1 MSEDRW
7 VRIVDPQHVLRV
19 GIDEEWH
26 PAYGTYGWKS
36 EIIIDGTTV
45 GACAAYKF
53 RCRLR
58 DVPPGTKIVDP
69 GPDHELVD
77 PWDVDPDGYEDFF
90 DTTDNTWNARVRP
103 VSILSHHTIYRRR
116 IRKPWPDQF
125 AAATA
130 AFRKAMEVS
139 KTPQP
144 GEWWFED
151 DGSDRVFIHG
161 MNVKGQAICEWKFGG
176 VSADDDWQGWHHEP
190 ACTGWDWI
198 PPQQQAK
205 QERLTLE
212 QRVEL
217 LERRW
222 EEIAEQV
229 RQCPSGALR
238 LSGDDA

>member
-7 VRIVDPQHVLRV
+7 VRIIDPEHVLRA
-19 GIDEEWH
+19 GTDEVWH
-26 PAYGTYGWKS
+26 PVYYPQHWCPV
-36 EIIIDGTTV
+36 DGLADGKCDV
-45 GACAAYKF
+45 RSLYKA

-69 GPDHELVD
+69 GPDHELVE

-90 DTTDNTWNARVRP
+90 DTTDNTWKARVRP
-103 VSILSHHTIYRRR
+103 VSLLSHHTIYRRR

-125 AAATA
+125 AATTA

-144 GEWWFED
+144 GEWWFAND
-151 DGSDRVFIHG
+151 QLRVFIHSISR
-161 MNVKGQAICEWKFGG
+161 KGKAIFEMSDGYVASK
-176 VSADDDWQGWHHEP
+176 DYWQDWHHEP
-190 ACTGWDWI
+190 ACTGWDWQ
-198 PPQQQAK
+198 PPQPEA
-205 QERLTLE
+205 EPEPLTLE
-212 QRVEL
+212 RRVEL

>member
-7 VRIVDPQHVLRV
+7 VRIVDPQHVLRAAT
-19 GIDEEWH
+19 DEVWH
-26 PAYGTYGWKS
+26 PVHYPQRWSPVIGLDRKKC
-36 EIIIDGTTV
+36 DLHQL
-45 GACAAYKF
+45 YKV

-77 PWDVDPDGYEDFF
+77 PWEVDPDGYEDFF
-90 DTTDNTWNARVRP
+90 DTTDNTWKARVRP
-103 VSILSHHTIYRRR
+103 VSLLSHHTIYRRR

-190 ACTGWDWI
+190 ACTGWDWQ
-198 PPQQQAK
+198 PPQPGA
-205 QERLTLE
+205 EPEPLTLE
-212 QRVEL
+212 QRVEAMEQRL
-217 LERRW
+217 KKLEY
-222 EEIAEQV
+222 QV
-229 RQCPSGALR
+229 SELEDCQ
-238 LSGDDA
+238 